1 MAQGYNRRPCRGLNS
16 QLTHLESD
24 ALPTAPDCQE
34 YSGICRK
41 QQFCFNLNKWRCELP
56 SITVYLDFICFCKLF
71 FLIFFA
77 VAESDSSDS
86 SSDEEDSNVEGKA
99 DASES
104 SSSSGDSSDS
114 NSDGE
119 SEGELK
125 LLGNIKSKGG
135 DRSANWKAERKERK
149 QKKKKEID
157 PAQKEANIKQEKVWF
172 LIFRRCCLKEKLSLA
187 L

>member
-1 MAQGYNRRPCRGLNS
+1 VFVNY
-16 QLTHLESD
+16 
-24 ALPTAPDCQE
+24 
-34 YSGICRK
+34 
-41 QQFCFNLNKWRCELP
+41 
-56 SITVYLDFICFCKLF
+56 V
-71 FLIFFA
+71 FLLFFA
-77 VAESDSSDS
+77 VAESDSSDN

-157 PAQKEANIKQEKVWF
+157 PAQKEANIKQEKV
-172 LIFRRCCLKEKLSLA
+172 
-187 L
+187 